1 MNKLSQECKEV
12 LEMMEI
18 VFYHPELGYN
28 NVLTTLEPTI
38 NEKLR
43 KSFGEGLQIALINP
57 TIYQSAG
64 LMSVED
70 MTLLIE
76 WATKNGWNLWAN
88 ARWTKR
94 GYTTAITTAE
104 LLTIFRQQ
112 INKND
117 T

>member
-28 NVLTTLEPTI
+28 NVLTTSESTI
-38 NEKLR
+38 NEKQR
-43 KSFGEGLQIALINP
+43 KSFGEGLEIALINP

-64 LMSVED
+64 LMSVEEALRF
-70 MTLLIE
+70 MRFSREKAMGVTNEEKFLYQG
-76 WATKNGWNLWAN
+76 KFV
-88 ARWTKR
+88 
-94 GYTTAITTAE
+94 TTTE
-104 LLTIFRQQ
+104 LLNIFRQQ
-112 INKND
+112 IKKND

>member
-1 MNKLSQECKEV
+1 MNKLSQECINEINKEV
-12 LEMMEI
+12 NSKWDGYPHYKKLEVKDSMI
-18 VFYHPELGYN
+18 QA
-28 NVLTTLEPTI
+28 LT
-38 NEKLR
+38 
-43 KSFGEGLQIALINP
+43 NP

-94 GYTTAITTAE
+94 GYTTEITTTE
-104 LLTIFRQQ
+104 LLNIFRQQ
-112 INKND
+112 NQEK
-117 T
+117 